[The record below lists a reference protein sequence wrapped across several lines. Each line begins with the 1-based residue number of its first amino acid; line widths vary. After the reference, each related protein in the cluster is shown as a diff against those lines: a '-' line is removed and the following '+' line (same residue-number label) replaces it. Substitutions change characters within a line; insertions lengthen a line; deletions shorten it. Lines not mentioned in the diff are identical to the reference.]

1 MKTFRLIGIAFF
13 AVLVSVGFTACGS
26 DDDDVSGGNGG
37 NGGTVSDKRL
47 VKMTEQSESKT
58 YTYDYSYDSQG
69 RVVRKE
75 IKKNGTLNNYYVYTY
90 IDNLIVQKY
99 YYGNGASEE
108 TKYTLENGLI
118 VSEKDRYETIQYTY
132 ENGYLATKTNENGV
146 YKYKWNNGNLTS
158 IELQSGGHLHKKN
171 YEYTGYA
178 APQGFVT
185 FGVEEDLGKF
195 FGKSSKNLPSKF
207 TEDDDEQITYDWT
220 LKDGLPIKLIEM
232 EKDGGGT
239 YTTTTTFEWQ

>member
-1 MKTFRLIGIAFF
+1 MALF
-13 AVLVSVGFTACGS
+13 AVLVSVGFTACS
-26 DDDDVSGGNGG
+26 SNDDDDD
-37 NGGTVSDKRL
+37 NGGTTSGKRL
-47 VKMTEQSESKT
+47 VKMTEQGESKT

-75 IKKNGTLNNYYVYTY
+75 VKRNGTIVDYYVYTY
-90 IDNLIVQKY
+90 TDNLIVQKY

-118 VSEKDRYETIQYTY
+118 VSEKDGYETIQYTY
-132 ENGYLATKTNENGV
+132 ENGYLATKTNEDRV

-158 IELQSGGHLHKKN
+158 IEIQSGGYLYKKN
-171 YEYTGYA
+171 YEYTSYA

-185 FGVEEDLGKF
+185 SGVEEDLGKY

-207 TEDDDEQITYDWT
+207 VEVDDEGGISEQITYDWT
-220 LKDGLPIKLIEM
+220 VKDGLPIKLIEM
-232 EKDGGGT
+232 EKDEGGT